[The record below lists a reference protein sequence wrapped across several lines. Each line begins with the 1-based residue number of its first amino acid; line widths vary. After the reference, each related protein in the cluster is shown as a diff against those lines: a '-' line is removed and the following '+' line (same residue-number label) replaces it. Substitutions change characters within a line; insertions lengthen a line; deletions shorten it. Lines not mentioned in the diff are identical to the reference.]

1 MRNNPLKVRA
11 MKRKYEIWQ
20 ANSDT
25 KTGRKIKFSSFEEI
39 EQEGLKPSKSVYI
52 KVYESEIESDDE
64 NEMNVMEGLFIK
76 FQGSKP
82 EGYTGHSL
90 SVSDVIVLDGK
101 AYYVDSISFQPIEF
115 EGAMETKSGL
125 KFELKDKEYIDVLR
139 EKAPFFAMDAHIHIL
154 NCGKIIVYPEF
165 NEHFGCYE
173 PIDNE
178 YDLGEIYEYLKSL

>member
-1 MRNNPLKVRA
+1 

-25 KTGRKIKFSSFEEI
+25 KTGRKIKFSSFELI
-39 EQEGLKPSKSVYI
+39 ELVGLKPSKSVYN

-64 NEMNVMEGLFIK
+64 NEMNVMEEMFMK
-76 FQGSKP
+76 FQVIKP
-82 EGYTGHSL
+82 EGYRGHSL

-101 AYYVDSISFQPIEF
+101 AYYVDRIGFKPIEF

-125 KFELKDKEYIDVLR
+125 KFELKDKEYIKVLR

-154 NCGKIIVYPEF
+154 NCGKIIVHPEF

-178 YDLGEIYEYLKSL
+178 YDLSEIYEYLKSL